1 MPFLFMLAIASS
13 IFFLSTKYHK
23 ETYLLGEILQKNKQ
37 LQPFCMTSLV
47 EFQTLYNGILYKN
60 YSCRAVSF
68 YTRENK
74 SRSSTFI
81 YTKHFARPLAK
92 FCASEQSHERGQMPN
107 RAGMFSRQIPAY
119 AGLTS
124 GQIPGGSPGGRGD
137 DRSWN

>member
-23 ETYLLGEILQKNKQ
+23 ETYLLRQILQKNEQ

-60 YSCRAVSF
+60 YSCSAVSF

-81 YTKHFARPLAK
+81 YTKNRVDLRLRMREK
-92 FCASEQSHERGQMPN
+92 RKRGVHVS
-107 RAGMFSRQIPAY
+107 AG
-119 AGLTS
+119 
-124 GQIPGGSPGGRGD
+124 
-137 DRSWN
+137 